1 MSAVDLVAAE
11 INIMIVDD
19 KVENLHLLSKMLT
32 QHQYKVRLAT
42 SAALALKSIAVSS
55 PDLILLD
62 INMPDMNGYELCR
75 QLKSQPTT
83 QDIPVIFISAA
94 NQSFNKLEAFAVGGV
109 DYITKPFDVNETIIR
124 IDNQLKIQAAKFQVK
139 QINQQLEIRVK
150 ERTAKLQAEIEQRKQ
165 AETKLMQ
172 MALQDSLTN
181 LPNRTW
187 LIKHLNIA
195 LEKAKQDKDYQ
206 FALLFF
212 DCDNFKI
219 VNDSLGHLV
228 GDRLLKELARRLKN
242 SLPATGFLSRIGG
255 DEFTILLTPIA
266 NIQTAIDLATE
277 IQAQFNQPF
286 QLEAR
291 EIYLTA
297 SIGIVLGNSEYEQP
311 EQVLRNA
318 DIAMYKAKELGK
330 SRYQIFNQEMHSKA
344 VERLQLE
351 VDLRQA
357 IKKQELLLYYQP
369 IISLKTGYLSGFET
383 LVRWQHS
390 TNGMVF
396 PDKFIP
402 IAEETGLI
410 IPMGNWILK
419 QACRQMKTWQ
429 EKYLQQ
435 TPLTIN
441 VNVSVQQFSYSNLVE
456 EIKAI
461 LAETGLSPASLK
473 LEITESAIM
482 ENAES
487 ANKILQQL
495 RDLDIKICIDDFG
508 TGYSSLSY
516 LHHFPIDNLKIDRLF
531 VNQINTAQENS
542 KIVEA
547 IVNLSSSLDLTVTAE
562 GIETET
568 QFKYLKNLGI
578 EFGQGYLFSRPIDQ
592 YGIEQNVNPTTEINH
607 IFGKKW

>member
-1 MSAVDLVAAE
+1 
-11 INIMIVDD
+11 
-19 KVENLHLLSKMLT
+19 
-32 QHQYKVRLAT
+32 
-42 SAALALKSIAVSS
+42 
-55 PDLILLD
+55 
-62 INMPDMNGYELCR
+62 
-75 QLKSQPTT
+75 
-83 QDIPVIFISAA
+83 
-94 NQSFNKLEAFAVGGV
+94 
-109 DYITKPFDVNETIIR
+109 
-124 IDNQLKIQAAKFQVK
+124 
-139 QINQQLEIRVK
+139 
-150 ERTAKLQAEIEQRKQ
+150 
-165 AETKLMQ
+165 
-172 MALQDSLTN
+172 DSLTN

-187 LIKHLNIA
+187 LIEHLKIV

-228 GDRLLKELARRLKN
+228 GDHLLKELARRLKN

-311 EQVLRNA
+311 EQILRNA

-429 EKYLQQ
+429 EKYPQQ

-441 VNVSVQQFSYSNLVE
+441 VNVSVQQFSYSNLIE

-531 VNQINTAQENS
+531 INQINTAQENS
-542 KIVEA
+542 KIA
-547 IVNLSSSLDLTVTAE
+547 
-562 GIETET
+562 
-568 QFKYLKNLGI
+568 
-578 EFGQGYLFSRPIDQ
+578 
-592 YGIEQNVNPTTEINH
+592 
-607 IFGKKW
+607 